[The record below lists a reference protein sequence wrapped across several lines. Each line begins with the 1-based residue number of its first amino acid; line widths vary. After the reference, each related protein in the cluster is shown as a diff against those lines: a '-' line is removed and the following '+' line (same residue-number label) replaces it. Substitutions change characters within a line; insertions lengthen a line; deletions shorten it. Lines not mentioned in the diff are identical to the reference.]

1 MKIFLRRIALFALA
15 ALVVA
20 TLLPPLHA
28 VSITPVGGG
37 SGPGRTLLDSWSFR
51 TSYPWTSDFGYTPVS
66 YNYLDYSYI
75 GNGASLVVDS
85 TYQAWLQYNVLESD
99 GTTNLTVDTGTVM
112 FWFAPNWSSV
122 SLGGTG
128 PGGYARLL
136 EAGSYTPDSSY
147 GWWSLYVDPDGAN
160 LYFSTQTNDLS
171 SNISTAITAPISWTT
186 NYFHLIAL
194 TYSATNTAIY
204 FDGILATN
212 GPPLT
217 NYPGAGVLANGFYL
231 GSDSNGLN
239 QAHGL
244 YNNFVTYDTPLD
256 DSTIQQTFSSQYPY
270 YMMNPFNAA
279 MFLKSSTNSQPS
291 YTPTYNAISGQGSL
305 ELLGSVACSNSVSPY
320 LVWLTDVKATNFVN
334 GTETVIFTI
343 VGGQDG
349 FFYDVFAASDLQLPI
364 ANAQWVWLGQ
374 GQHCNTYRITI
385 PSRNAYL
392 LLGTPKDSDL
402 DGLTDAYELLIAK
415 TNPYNADSDGDGIS
429 DSDEILAGTNPL
441 TSNTLWKLDS
451 DNDGLPDAYES
462 LVGLNSILA
471 ENPPVLPSY
480 SASPIP

>member
-15 ALVVA
+15 ALFVA
-20 TLLPPLHA
+20 TLLPPLLA

-85 TYQAWLQYNVLESD
+85 TNQAWLQYNVLESD

-244 YNNFVTYDTPLD
+244 YNNFVTYDAPLD

-270 YMMNPFNAA
+270 YLLNPFNAA
-279 MFLKSSTNSQPS
+279 MFLFTSATSNPSFNANSYSAITGTGNLMLIGDAAYCITNA
-291 YTPTYNAISGQGSL
+291 N
-305 ELLGSVACSNSVSPY
+305 SN
-320 LVWLTDVKATNFVN
+320 LVWMASVQTASASN
-334 GTETVIFTI
+334 GTMNVAFSIE
-343 VGGQDG
+343 GGQDG
-349 FFYDVFAASDLQLPI
+349 CAYDVFATSALQYPI
-364 ANAQWVWLGQ
+364 GNAQWIWLGQ
-374 GQHCNTYRITI
+374 GYHCKRYMVNL
-385 PSRNAYL
+385 PSANAFL
-392 LLGTPKDSDL
+392 ILGTP
-402 DGLTDAYELLIAK
+402 I
-415 TNPYNADSDGDGIS
+415 DSDGDGV
-429 DSDEILAGTNPL
+429 T
-441 TSNTLWKLDS
+441 
-451 DNDGLPDAYES
+451 DAYENLIS
-462 LVGLNSILA
+462 HTDPGHAQSDTNSVPYAWYIQNGLDPQSGMQDPDRDALLNYQEYFWGTRPKVSEGLA
-471 ENPPVLPSY
+471 IWVNAPNGATY
-480 SASPIP
+480 IP

>member
-1 MKIFLRRIALFALA
+1 MKIFLRRMAFFALA

-85 TYQAWLQYNVLESD
+85 TNQAWLQYNVLESD

-160 LYFSTQTNDLS
+160 FYFSTQTNDLS

-194 TYSATNTAIY
+194 TYSATNTVIY

-217 NYPGAGVLANGFYL
+217 NYPGADVLANGFYL

-270 YMMNPFNAA
+270 YMMNPWNAA
-279 MFLKSSTNSQPS
+279 MFKLTSATSSPSTVGTTNVI
-291 YTPTYNAISGQGSL
+291 TGQGNL
-305 ELLGSVACSNSVSPY
+305 QIIGSIPCVTNWPY
-320 LVWLTDVKATNFVN
+320 IVWLTNVTATVATN
-334 GTETVIFTI
+334 GTVGVTFGIG
-343 VGGQDG
+343 GGQDG
-349 FFYDVFAASDLQLPI
+349 YFYDVFVGTSLTSPLGNGSWTWQ
-364 ANAQWVWLGQ
+364 GQ
-374 GQHCNTYRITI
+374 GPHCLKYSLSGLPQGTI
-385 PSRNAYL
+385 FIV
-392 LLGTPKDSDL
+392 LGTPQDTDG
-402 DGLTDAYELLIAK
+402 DGLTDAYESLISK
-415 TNPYNADSDGDGIS
+415 TNPNSVDSNGDGIP
-429 DSDEILAGTNPL
+429 DGWAVLLGLNPL
-441 TSNTLWKLDS
+441 GTDPQPRTNYSYTKAEWLTGVS
-451 DNDGLPDAYES
+451 GPVRVGSVTNDFEGNVITVS
-462 LVGLNSILA
+462 Q
-471 ENPPVLPSY
+471 
-480 SASPIP
+480 